1 MGWAEPSRRGK
12 LDGVVLGTLDGV
24 VDSLGVVDGVVLVV
38 ERLDP
43 ARGITINA
51 GRVVSLA
58 ERARKCDL
66 KAAAARLRSS
76 GPINSWMFHG
86 RPAGPC
92 VVASFLEMP
101 LRMVPLRGGGKSSFS
116 ARSATCTMWL
126 AQRRARCRG
135 GGGEDGSVG
144 WGRTVALDGGARRI
158 RFVPPPPIAA
168 GAAAAAASTSQ
179 VAGMMSICGSGS

>member
-1 MGWAEPSRRGK
+1 LRATDHAVGRAEPSRRGK

-51 GRVVSLA
+51 GRVVSLT

-101 LRMVPLRGGGKSSFS
+101 LRMVPLRGGGKTQVQLLGKVRDLYDVVGTTTS
-116 ARSATCTMWL
+116 AVPRG
-126 AQRRARCRG
+126 RRG
-135 GGGEDGSVG
+135 G
-144 WGRTVALDGGARRI
+144 R
-158 RFVPPPPIAA
+158 
-168 GAAAAAASTSQ
+168 
-179 VAGMMSICGSGS
+179 